1 MGVCTPTEAAG
12 VGAFGAILCGLIQRR
27 LSWRTINK
35 ALLDTLKIS
44 GMIFWIIIGA
54 VSFSH
59 IYGITGVTKWL
70 TDIIVSI
77 GLNRWIIIII
87 MQLIWFIM
95 GCFLDPMGILL
106 ICAPVFVPII
116 LSLGFDKL
124 WFGVLFTI
132 NMEMAY
138 ITPPFGFNL
147 FYMKGVVPPEISM
160 GDIYRS
166 IVPYVFCQALCLA
179 LVMVFPELALWLP
192 RTMMTR

>member
-1 MGVCTPTEAAG
+1 
-12 VGAFGAILCGLIQRR
+12 
-27 LSWRTINK
+27 
-35 ALLDTLKIS
+35 
-44 GMIFWIIIGA
+44 
-54 VSFSH
+54 
-59 IYGITGVTKWL
+59 
-70 TDIIVSI
+70 
-77 GLNRWIIIII
+77 
-87 MQLIWFIM
+87 
-95 GCFLDPMGILL
+95 MGILL